1 MFTTSATSSFALVM
15 LSVIM
20 CLGVA
25 IQFEAWLALAL
36 IFFQLSLWGL
46 AVALVAVAW
55 MLLHSHAAIAV
66 TVFMAFLVTG
76 SLWALR
82 PPLCLGWY
90 MCFRHGNISDV
101 LHWTLSP
108 SWGGVHIITRI
119 AMVRVLLSCGAD
131 LNAVQRHTPLPSDE
145 TDETSSGNAV
155 CTQRTSQPECWCLLS
170 MASKL
175 VGAALELIHD
185 SRVPSWCQ
193 KRRQGQAS
201 AGCVA
206 KDKEPEAVLVTPLMR
221 AVANPC
227 VSSDLVHLLLDKGEM
242 YRTMVPCLPQ
252 PCTAHGPAQLLQDGL
267 QLPKHTYCLCGSRWQ
282 PSSGQPMVMQGHW

>member
-25 IQFEAWLALAL
+25 IPFDAWIALAL
-36 IFFQLSLWGL
+36 TFFQLSLWGL

-55 MLLHSHAAIAV
+55 MLVHSHAAIAV
-66 TVFMAFLVTG
+66 TVFMAFLVSG

-108 SWGGVHIITRI
+108 SWGRVHIVSRI

-131 LNAVQRHTPLPSDE
+131 VNEVQRHTPLP
-145 TDETSSGNAV
+145 TNGTTSSKEA
-155 CTQRTSQPECWCLLS
+155 CTQHTSQPGCFCLLS
-170 MASKL
+170 TVSRL
-175 VGAALELIHD
+175 VGATLEMIHE
-185 SRVPSWCQ
+185 SHVPSWWQ
-193 KRRQGQAS
+193 KRRQSQATA

-206 KDKEPEAVLVTPLMR
+206 KDEEPAVLVTPLMR

-227 VSSDLVHLLLDKGEM
+227 VSSDLVHLLLDAGEM
-242 YRTMVPCLPQ
+242 CRTMVPCM
-252 PCTAHGPAQLLQDGL
+252 H
-267 QLPKHTYCLCGSRWQ
+267 
-282 PSSGQPMVMQGHW
+282 